1 MSQTIDKITQH
12 FDSLNRRSIHIA
24 EWDVTIYSTPVTIA
38 ERNRI
43 YKGNKGDNDFDTI
56 INILIVKAQDEAGKP
71 LFTIA
76 DRPALLNKADS
87 SVITRVAS
95 HLMGSGTPTADELK
109 ND

>member
-1 MSQTIDKITQH
+1 MSQTIDNITSH
-12 FDSLNRRSIHIA
+12 FDSLNRRSLHVP
-24 EWDVTIYSTPVTIA
+24 EWNVTVYSTPVTIG

-56 INILIVKAQDEAGKP
+56 INILIVKALDEAGKA

-87 SVITRVAS
+87 SLVAKLAA
-95 HLMGSGTPTADELK
+95 HIMGSDAPNADELK
-109 ND
+109 NE

>member
-56 INILIVKAQDEAGKP
+56 INILIVKAQDETGKP

-76 DRPALLNKADS
+76 DRPALLNKADA
-87 SVITRVAS
+87 SVIAKVAA
-95 HLMGSGTPTADELK
+95 HIMGADAPNSEELK